1 MTMNPFDERPLVLVM
16 VGLPARGK
24 SFTARRIAR
33 YTTWLGYRS
42 KVFNV
47 GSYRRARLGAGQ
59 KHTFFD
65 PANTQGTAARE
76 QMADAALQDVL
87 TWVRE
92 GGEVA
97 VFDATNSTRERR
109 ARVRERCEAAGLQVV
124 MVELV
129 CDDPALIEQNVR
141 VSKIHGPD
149 YAGRDPDEAVR
160 DFLARLAHYEQV
172 YEPVDEPDA
181 SWIRNV
187 DLGRRIELNRIEGHL
202 PSKLVVFLMNVH
214 ILPRP
219 VYLTRHGESTFNVA
233 GRIGGDSSLAAS
245 GLRYAANLSA
255 WIDRELP
262 AGAPLEVWT
271 STLRRTVET
280 AGHLRRPTRMWKL
293 LDEIDAGACDGM
305 TYEEIAEKLPDE
317 YAARK
322 HDKLRYRYPRGESYQ
337 DLIARLEP
345 VILELERH
353 REPVLIVGHQAVLRA
368 LYAYLTGEPANRV
381 PHLPIPLHTVIRLI
395 PGGAGVPEE
404 RFELGPLA
412 ASNATHG

>member
-47 GSYRRARLGAGQ
+47 GSYRRAKLGAGQ

-65 PANTQGTAARE
+65 PANTEGTIARE
-76 QMADAALQDVL
+76 QMADQALDDVL
-87 TWVRE
+87 AWVAS

-129 CDDPALIEQNVR
+129 CDDRAVIEKNVR
-141 VSKIHGPD
+141 VSKVNGPD
-149 YAGRDPDEAVR
+149 YAGRDPEEAMR
-160 DFLARLAHYEQV
+160 DFMARLDHYQSV
-172 YEPVDEPDA
+172 YETVDEPDA

-214 ILPRP
+214 ILPRA
-219 VYLTRHGESTFNVA
+219 VYLTRHGQSTFNVA

-245 GLRYAANLSA
+245 GQRYAANLSA
-255 WIDRELP
+255 WLANELDPSSP
-262 AGAPLEVWT
+262 AEVWT

-280 AGHLRRPTRMWKL
+280 GAHLGRPTRPWKL

-305 TYEEIAEKLPDE
+305 TYEEIAERLPEE

-322 HDKLRYRYPRGESYQ
+322 SDKLRYRYPRGESYQ

-353 REPVLIVGHQAVLRA
+353 REPVVIVGHQAVLRA
-368 LYAYLTGEPANRV
+368 LYAYLTGEPAHKV
-381 PHLPIPLHTVIRLI
+381 PHLPIPLHTVIKLV
-395 PGGAGVPEE
+395 PGGGGVPEE
-404 RFELGPLA
+404 RFELGPID
-412 ASNATHG
+412 ATDGGHG

>member
-1 MTMNPFDERPLVLVM
+1 MTMTPFDERPLVLVM

-47 GSYRRARLGAGQ
+47 GSYRRAKLGTGQ
-59 KHTFFD
+59 THTFFD
-65 PANTQGTAARE
+65 PANAKAAAVRE
-76 QMADAALQDVL
+76 EMADVALEEL
-87 TWVRE
+87 ITWVGA

-109 ARVRERCEAAGLQVV
+109 ARVRERCNVAGLQVV

-129 CDDPALIEQNVR
+129 CDDAAVIEKNVR

-160 DFLARLAHYEQV
+160 DFLARLRHYESV
-172 YEPVDEPDA
+172 YETVDEPDA

-214 ILPRP
+214 ILPRA

-245 GLRYAANLSA
+245 GLRYAEHLATWL
-255 WIDRELP
+255 DRELEP
-262 AGAPLEVWT
+262 GAPLDVWT

-280 AGHLRRPTRMWKL
+280 AGHLNRPTRAWKL

-305 TYEEIAEKLPDE
+305 TYEEIAERLPDE
-317 YAARK
+317 FSARK

-368 LYAYLTGEPANRV
+368 LYAYLNGEPAHRV

-395 PGGAGVPEE
+395 PGGGGVPEE